1 MKLIVGLGNPGEKYE
16 STRHNLGFI
25 VLDHLLKDTQSVNKG
40 KWDNSPKLKSHIFI
54 TEWQPK
60 EGKSQ
65 RVIFAKPQTYMN
77 NSGMAVKLLAD
88 FYKVEAS
95 DIWVVHD
102 ELDLPLGFMKIRF
115 GGSGAGHHGI
125 ENIIDFLK
133 TEKFWRFRLGIGQS
147 KHHDELAKHNF
158 KNATDY
164 VLENFV
170 GKEKST
176 VKHLIKRATQALT
189 AALEK
194 DVNAAMNQY
203 NTK

>member
-16 STRHNLGFI
+16 STRPNLGFI
-25 VLDHLLKDTQSVNKG
+25 VVDHLLKDSHSVNKG
-40 KWDNSPKLKSHIFI
+40 KWDNNTKLKSQTFVM
-54 TEWQPK
+54 EWQPK
-60 EGKSQ
+60 TGEAQ

-77 NSGMAVKLLAD
+77 NSGIAVKLLSD
-88 FYKVEAS
+88 FYKVDPS
-95 DIWVVHD
+95 DIWIVHD
-102 ELDLPLGFMKIRF
+102 ELDLPLGFMKIRL

-133 TEKFWRFRLGIGQS
+133 TDKFWRFRLGIGQS

-176 VKHLIKRATQALT
+176 IKHLIKRTTQALT
-189 AALEK
+189 TALEK
-194 DVNAAMNQY
+194 DIHSAMNQF